1 MNRAATSSQP
11 EDIFVDLFSQVFGVE
26 KAQLLVPEFDY
37 RDFDGIQRFIDF
49 ALKTAEGR
57 IAFEIDGPHHYNPQT
72 MPVIQ
77 YEDDLLR
84 QNSLIHDGWRIF
96 RWTDRQ
102 LAEDSERVK
111 EQLALFL
118 ASIPGLLEFDDFLPK
133 QLAVALELREH
144 QQDAQE
150 WLTKIRSEGKTIALL
165 NLATGTG
172 KTVIAIDDARS
183 VNGRTLY
190 LAHRKALIV
199 QTRTKFRQFWPESN
213 PGLWLGRIHDHP
225 AEHQVICASVQSV
238 VDRLEEFATTA
249 FDYII
254 VDEAHHAPA
263 DTYVKVLH
271 HFRPRFILG
280 LTATAERPD
289 GLSVLDFFQDSCH
302 RMTLEEAV
310 RKGELV
316 PIRCVR
322 VKTNI
327 DLSRVGSIR
336 FSTTQETL
344 KLPLL
349 SRPGTS

>member
-1 MNRAATSSQP
+1 M
-11 EDIFVDLFSQVFGVE
+11 
-26 KAQLLVPEFDY
+26 
-37 RDFDGIQRFIDF
+37 
-49 ALKTAEGR
+49 
-57 IAFEIDGPHHYNPQT
+57 
-72 MPVIQ
+72 
-77 YEDDLLR
+77 
-84 QNSLIHDGWRIF
+84 
-96 RWTDRQ
+96 
-102 LAEDSERVK
+102 
-111 EQLALFL
+111 
-118 ASIPGLLEFDDFLPK
+118 LEFDDFLPK
-133 QLAVALELREH
+133 QLAVAFELREH

-289 GLSVLDFFQDSCH
+289 GRSVLDFFQDSCH

-327 DLSRVGSIR
+327 DLSRVR
-336 FSTTQETL
+336 FNQIQYNARDIETTVVIPARDELIVRTYIDHVRGRRAVVFCVNVRHGEEMAERL
-344 KLPLL
+344 LPLPIK
-349 SRPGTS
+349 RT